1 MAPKAP
7 KYEMAVGLKKGH
19 RTTKI
24 VMGKSKADKKHKIRP
39 SRLKGVS
46 YICICIVIQNVLY
59 YFSCSILF

>member
-1 MAPKAP
+1 MGKAP

-24 VMGKSKADKKHKIRP
+24 IMGKSKADKKHKIRP

-46 YICICIVIQNVLY
+46 
-59 YFSCSILF
+59 ILSVSFTLEEH